1 MMHERVICSQ
11 CDAPIDIVSG
21 QRCCRCEHCG
31 SKHFVTR
38 PESGPPT
45 VESFDFILRESLTA
59 ESFEVAKRRLAT
71 LEGEIVSSGQEV
83 ERKGSEFEK
92 ARSAHQVLQ
101 RECQKLVSPV
111 QNWTYASGLLGL
123 VAWFLGLF
131 VLQGNEQYLGLA
143 IAVLMGLVARGFRL
157 EWNSA
162 RETAQNRLR
171 ESREALSRAE
181 EARKEALALWESC
194 YLERELVQ
202 RAVLRHESLPSNGA
216 DGT

>member
-1 MMHERVICSQ
+1 MLERVICSQ

-21 QRCCRCEHCG
+21 QRYCRCEHCG
-31 SKHFVTR
+31 SKYFVTR
-38 PESGPPT
+38 KESGPLSI
-45 VESFDFILRESLTA
+45 ESFESILRESLTA
-59 ESFEVAKRRLAT
+59 ESFEVAKRRLAA
-71 LEGEIVSSGQEV
+71 LEGEIVGSGQDV
-83 ERKGSEFEK
+83 ERKGTEFEG
-92 ARSAHQVLQ
+92 ARSAHQVLL

-111 QNWTYASGLLGL
+111 QNWTYASGLSGL

-131 VLQGNEQYLGLA
+131 VLQGSEQYLGLA

-162 RETAQNRLR
+162 REIAQNRLR
-171 ESREALSRAE
+171 ESREALGRAE
-181 EARKEALALWESC
+181 EDRKEALALWESC

-202 RAVLRHESLPSNGA
+202 RAVLRHEPPPSNGA

>member
-1 MMHERVICSQ
+1 MMLERVICSQ

-21 QRCCRCEHCG
+21 QRYCRCEHCD
-31 SKHFVTR
+31 SKYFVTR
-38 PESGPPT
+38 RESGPPSI
-45 VESFDFILRESLTA
+45 ESFESILRESLTA
-59 ESFEVAKRRLAT
+59 ESFEVAKRRLAA
-71 LEGEIVSSGQEV
+71 LEGEIVGSGQAV
-83 ERKGSEFEK
+83 ERKGSEFEE
-92 ARSAHQVLQ
+92 AGSAHQVLL

-111 QNWTYASGLLGL
+111 QNWTYASGLSGL

-131 VLQGNEQYLGLA
+131 VLQGSEQYLGLA

-171 ESREALSRAE
+171 ESREALGRAE
-181 EARKEALALWESC
+181 EDRKQALALWESC

-202 RAVLRHESLPSNGA
+202 RAVLRHEPPPSNGA